1 VQLVPTVALGNSM
14 PPVLTVPEQVEL
26 PSMYHVEGV
35 GPADGRADL
44 LEVVAE
50 ALADQDALGAD
61 GVRMHRSELE
71 NKLSASA
78 RNAAFSRMA
87 SDEGLT
93 LAPLE
98 VPGTKQDT
106 VEVTIRARVSAV
118 EVVTAPF
125 EGELG
130 EVNRHME
137 TASATTSTGRMLPT
151 TTSGTYSA
159 ADASGSGSVGD
170 QLSDAATDV
179 RGARTERS
187 HFEKGQLVTVR
198 VRVDYDLTITRNRH
212 TATGAT
218 REQVSLDYPAA
229 AVGRAY
235 LTLHE
240 HDHQNLL
247 PPAPPTPAPPA
258 PATPAGPSRWKPIHT
273 GAATLLAIQRAQRQ
287 AEKWRSS

>member
-1 VQLVPTVALGNSM
+1 
-14 PPVLTVPEQVEL
+14 
-26 PSMYHVEGV
+26 
-35 GPADGRADL
+35 
-44 LEVVAE
+44 
-50 ALADQDALGAD
+50 
-61 GVRMHRSELE
+61 
-71 NKLSASA
+71 
-78 RNAAFSRMA
+78 
-87 SDEGLT
+87 LT
-93 LAPLE
+93 LAPFE

-137 TASATTSTGRMLPT
+137 TASATTSTGRMLPA

-159 ADASGSGSVGD
+159 ADAAGSGNVGD
-170 QLSDAATDV
+170 QLTDAATDL

-187 HFEKGQLVTVR
+187 HFEKGKLVTVR
-198 VRVDYDLTITRNRH
+198 VRVDYDLTVTRNRH
-212 TATGAT
+212 TAAGGT
-218 REQVSLDYPAA
+218 RRQWTTHLPAA
-229 AVGRAY
+229 ATGRAY

-240 HDHQNLL
+240 HDYKGLI
-247 PPAPPTPAPPA
+247 PMPGTAAD
-258 PATPAGPSRWKPIHT
+258 PAGPSRWRPIHT